1 MIFLSSRSLSSQRGE
16 NKRTA
21 KRFGKPPSSRPS
33 NSLYPVG
40 SAFGGGGD
48 GGSKGSALGGG
59 LDSSVTVLCAVFL
72 LFIRST
78 NETESASTTAK
89 TTAPI
94 VPREGTDLVCE
105 AAEDQA
111 DVMEVDRVMVVAV
124 VLERLLVVLG
134 LTSVEELDV
143 LLIRTID
150 ARKLSTTVT

>member
-33 NSLYPVG
+33 NSLYPVE

-59 LDSSVTVLCAVFL
+59 LDSSATVLCAVFL
-72 LFIRST
+72 LLIRST
-78 NETESASTTAK
+78 NEAESASTTAK
-89 TTAPI
+89 AIVPM
-94 VPREGTDLVCE
+94 VPREGTELVCG
-105 AAEDQA
+105 AAEEEA

-124 VLERLLVVLG
+124 VLERLLVLVG

-143 LLIRTID
+143 LLIRTTD
-150 ARKLSTTVT
+150 AGKLSTTVT